1 MKNITNYS
9 HMYKLGH
16 ELKYVDFKDF
26 IYRRGTQQLVVKGM
40 QEMLNRNAKITKH
53 QWYIKSNYN
62 TKS

>member
-9 HMYKLGH
+9 HVYKWGH
-16 ELKYVDFKDF
+16 ELKYIDFKDF
-26 IYRRGTQQLVVKGM
+26 IYRQGTQQLVVKGM
-40 QEMLNRNAKITKH
+40 QEMLH